1 MKEEKSP
8 KKREKM
14 SSPVDA
20 QAIAFSTKYKK
31 LEKVGE
37 GTYGASGVG
46 ERVRAWGATARA
58 RHNKLRALV

>member
-1 MKEEKSP
+1 
-8 KKREKM
+8 M